1 MWYTVQ
7 LMKKGFRNKSRK
19 GFSSSQLVY
28 LFCWLQA
35 VHSLSSLCKQH
46 RRGARLENIALA
58 QFLALYIVYNGH
70 TVTLEKWNKC
80 TVRLASLPT
89 TQANLESHQCMH
101 GNFHI
106 SYDCVSLSLTRTHFT
121 IDGHV
126 SMNVQLL
133 HVLFSFCRVHIIF
146 LEHNQSLLFIVLPGK
161 RKI

>member
-58 QFLALYIVYNGH
+58 QFLALYILYNGH

-106 SYDCVSLSLTRTHFT
+106 SYDCVSLSL
-121 IDGHV
+121 
-126 SMNVQLL
+126 
-133 HVLFSFCRVHIIF
+133 
-146 LEHNQSLLFIVLPGK
+146 SLSLAHTSL
-161 RKI
+161 